1 MMPSDVIYLDYNATT
16 PCDPRVVEKMRP
28 YFDELYANPAN
39 GYHRWGRL
47 AARAVDDARAQIGEL
62 INAESRDIVF
72 TAGAT
77 ESNNLAILGLA
88 RMARNCKRRRI
99 VTTAVEHKAVLLPCK
114 KLVEEGFELIVLPVD
129 ENGRVI
135 LDRARAEINAETLL
149 VSVQAA
155 NNEIGT
161 IQPVAEIAEIAHAQG
176 ALVHCDAAQAVGKIP
191 VDVHRLGADLLS
203 ASAHKLYGPKGIG
216 CLYIRGGVRAI
227 ALEPLLYGGGQE
239 HGLRAGTTNVPG
251 AVGFGEACAIA
262 QTELSQ
268 EIVRLQ
274 SLRDDIESALLTQI
288 SGLLINGR
296 DAERLPN
303 TSSLTFP
310 GVDADALLLNLP
322 TLMMGTGSACT
333 SGAVEPSHVLTA
345 IGLSRELASATIRL
359 SLGRFTHTTGLA
371 TITQQL
377 SESVHSLLG
386 GESLTCLSLT

>member
-1 MMPSDVIYLDYNATT
+1 MKPDDVIYLDYNATT
-16 PCDPRVVEKMRP
+16 PCDPRVVARMRP
-28 YFDELYANPAN
+28 YFDELFANPAN

-47 AARAVDDARAQIGEL
+47 AARAVEDARGQIGAL
-62 INAESRDIVF
+62 INAAPKDIVF

-88 RMARNCKRRRI
+88 RMARNSGRRRI

-114 KLVEEGFELIVLPVD
+114 RLAEEGFDVVILPVD
-129 ENGRVI
+129 EHGCVR
-135 LDRARAEINAETLL
+135 LDAAQAAINDETLL

-161 IQPVAEIAEIAHAQG
+161 IQPVAEIAEIAHAHG

-191 VDVHRLGADLLS
+191 VDVDHLGVDLLS

-216 CLYIRGGVRAI
+216 CLYVRGGTRSI

-239 HGLRAGTTNVPG
+239 HGLRSGTTNVPG

-268 EIVRLQ
+268 EMARLQ
-274 SLRDDIESALLTQI
+274 SLRDAIEAALQAEIPMLR
-288 SGLLINGR
+288 INGYG
-296 DAERLPN
+296 AARLPN

-322 TLMMGTGSACT
+322 GLVLGTGSACT
-333 SGAVEPSHVLTA
+333 SGALEPSHVLTA
-345 IGLSRELASATIRL
+345 IGISRELASATIRL
-359 SLGRFTHTTGLA
+359 SLGHFLAQADLQRVVSQIVTTAKRL
-371 TITQQL
+371 
-377 SESVHSLLG
+377 
-386 GESLTCLSLT
+386 